1 MIVLCFNQ
9 RVKIID
15 KNNVVISERTED
27 NSLSLIEDLIRENQ
41 EKKQSK

>member
-15 KNNVVISERTED
+15 KNNVIVSERTED
-27 NSLSLIEDLIRENQ
+27 SSLSLIEDLVRENK
-41 EKKQSK
+41 EKK

>member
-15 KNNVVISERTED
+15 KNNVIVSERTED
-27 NSLSLIEDLIRENQ
+27 SSLSLIEGLVRENK
-41 EKKQSK
+41 EKK